1 MSDQQLAF
9 ILNAHRLREHF
20 LVHIVHDLRCVCTC
34 STVALDG
41 TKDMSLDDCLEY
53 VIDDELVE
61 VTPASVRMR
70 KNPDMNKKGKKN

>member
-1 MSDQQLAF
+1 MEQP
-9 ILNAHRLREHF
+9 EC
-20 LVHIVHDLRCVCTC
+20 LVY

-61 VTPASVRMR
+61 VTPLSVRIR
-70 KNPDMNKKGKKN
+70 KNPDTSNKKGKKN